1 MQENIPEKCGFLTKY
16 LLRICAMHKNASVFF
31 CPAVTIAV
39 ILKEGGEKR

>member
-1 MQENIPEKCGFLTKY
+1 MQGLFPEKCGFLTKC
-16 LLRICAMHKNASVFF
+16 LLRFRGMHKNARVFF